1 LVLGPLADPATAA
14 AKALG
19 VGTTIE
25 HDELLRLIADDLL
38 DISDLRDIDYGLPRI
53 RARPG
58 LSAGPN
64 ALAALEQVDHPGRV
78 GAFAVH
84 GRVLVPAV
92 RCAVDWR
99 AGGWR
104 EQLA

>member
-1 LVLGPLADPATAA
+1 LVLGLFADPATAA

-58 LSAGPN
+58 
-64 ALAALEQVDHPGRV
+64 
-78 GAFAVH
+78 
-84 GRVLVPAV
+84 
-92 RCAVDWR
+92 
-99 AGGWR
+99 
-104 EQLA
+104 

>member
-1 LVLGPLADPATAA
+1 LVLGLLADAATAA

-38 DISDLRDIDYGLPRI
+38 DISDLRDIGYGLPRI

-58 LSAGPN
+58 
-64 ALAALEQVDHPGRV
+64 
-78 GAFAVH
+78 
-84 GRVLVPAV
+84 
-92 RCAVDWR
+92 
-99 AGGWR
+99 
-104 EQLA
+104 